1 MKKNKSINT
10 ISGRAAVD
18 IPGSFFFLPLEN
30 FDILKNYIIVQ
41 ICFSLSLSF

>member
-10 ISGRAAVD
+10 ISGKAAVD

-30 FDILKNYIIVQ
+30 FDIL
-41 ICFSLSLSF
+41 